1 MGRKIYKKEKKMKT
15 KKCVKCN
22 KVYRLDFFRTKQ
34 KNYKVKHNDTCKNC
48 EDDWLKIIQKRLCNA
63 EKPDCT
69 PPSVSRILT
78 GFRWLCS
85 CAVAHAC
92 TYAHARLKPPF
103 LQVCAV
109 VRMCISI
116 ENYRKVCINIHLY
129 LGEIGFSKRNI
140 VRI

>member
-1 MGRKIYKKEKKMKT
+1 MKT

-48 EDDWLKIIQKRLCNA
+48 EDDRLKIIQKRLCNA

-69 PPSVSRILT
+69 PPSQVIDIRSFVSMC
-78 GFRWLCS
+78 G
-85 CAVAHAC
+85 CAVAHTC

>member
-1 MGRKIYKKEKKMKT
+1 MKT

-22 KVYRLDFFRTKQ
+22 KFYRLDFFRTKQ
-34 KNYKVKHNDTCKNC
+34 KNYKIKHNDTCKNC
-48 EDDWLKIIQKRLCNA
+48 EDDWLKIIQKRLCNG
-63 EKPDCT
+63 EKPNCR

-92 TYAHARLKPPF
+92 TYAHARLKAPF

-109 VRMCISI
+109 VRLCISI

>member
-1 MGRKIYKKEKKMKT
+1 MKI

-34 KNYKVKHNDTCKNC
+34 INYKIKHNDTCKNC
-48 EDDWLKIIQKRLCNA
+48 EDDWLKIIQKRLCNG
-63 EKPDCT
+63 EKPNCT
-69 PPSVSRILT
+69 PPSVSRILI
-78 GFRWLCS
+78 GFRCLCS

>member
-1 MGRKIYKKEKKMKT
+1 MGRKIYKKGEKVKT

-22 KVYRLDFFRTKQ
+22 KVYRLDFYRTKQ
-34 KNYKVKHNDTCKNC
+34 KNYKVKQNDTCKNC
-48 EDDWLKIIQKRLCNA
+48 EDDCTKIIQKRLCNG
-63 EKPDCT
+63 EKPNCT
-69 PPSVSRILT
+69 PPSVSRILI
-78 GFRWLCS
+78 GFRCLCS

-92 TYAHARLKPPF
+92 TYAQARLKPPF

-109 VRMCISI
+109 VRLCISI

>member
-1 MGRKIYKKEKKMKT
+1 MKT

-48 EDDWLKIIQKRLCNA
+48 EDDWLKIIQKRLCNG
-63 EKPDCT
+63 EKPNCT
-69 PPSVSRILT
+69 PPSVSRILI
-78 GFRWLCS
+78 GFRCLCS

>member
-1 MGRKIYKKEKKMKT
+1 MKT
-15 KKCVKCN
+15 KKRNGDC
-22 KVYRLDFFRTKQ
+22 T
-34 KNYKVKHNDTCKNC
+34 
-48 EDDWLKIIQKRLCNA
+48 KIIQKRLCNG
-63 EKPDCT
+63 EKPNCT
-69 PPSVSRILT
+69 PPSVSRILI

-92 TYAHARLKPPF
+92 TYAQARLKPPF
-103 LQVCAV
+103 LQVRAV
-109 VRMCISI
+109 VRLCISI

>member
-1 MGRKIYKKEKKMKT
+1 MKMTEWHGGKGS
-15 KKCVKCN
+15 
-22 KVYRLDFFRTKQ
+22 RDRTKDRD
-34 KNYKVKHNDTCKNC
+34 KFNESFEKIFGKKRNKGEKVTTTKRKGDCA
-48 EDDWLKIIQKRLCNA
+48 KIIQKRLCNA

-69 PPSVSRILT
+69 PPSVSRIPT

-92 TYAHARLKPPF
+92 TYAQARLKPPF

-109 VRMCISI
+109 VRLCISI

-140 VRI
+140 VSI

>member
-1 MGRKIYKKEKKMKT
+1 MKI

-48 EDDWLKIIQKRLCNA
+48 EDDWLKIIQKRLCNG
-63 EKPDCT
+63 EKPNCT
-69 PPSVSRILT
+69 PPSVSRILI
-78 GFRWLCS
+78 GFRCLCS